1 MIIFFE
7 VQKCTIE
14 FLLVKF
20 QLYDCKRGLDIY
32 KQSNYNEYKYWL
44 CNLAKLMISV
54 VLVPGAAAPAAINAI
69 KSLKMATF
77 KGKIV
82 ATDSS
87 HLSAGF
93 FMADFAEEIP
103 EAEND
108 SFVYRLFEIIER
120 HNVEVLLPTSGFDIY
135 PYSENRKKLA
145 EIGAQAVVS
154 DRGSLEICRDKM
166 LTFDTLSNSFEYPF
180 TTMQPDRIRAFPII
194 AKPRFG
200 KGSRNVIKIE
210 DELDLR
216 YVTSKFDDMIFQE
229 YLPGNEYTIDV
240 LSDMNKEPIMAVPRL
255 RIQTK
260 AGVSTKGRIVKD
272 PDTERECMNIAK
284 HVGIRGP
291 CCIQM
296 KESAEGILKMI
307 EINPRFGGGTIFTT
321 LAGANF
327 PAMIIDM
334 LNGKEIIKP
343 TVSEITLIRYFEEIV
358 LRSDEREY
366 SGTNLLLKSHYP
378 E

>member
-1 MIIFFE
+1 
-7 VQKCTIE
+7 
-14 FLLVKF
+14 
-20 QLYDCKRGLDIY
+20 
-32 KQSNYNEYKYWL
+32 
-44 CNLAKLMISV
+44 MISV
-54 VLVPGAAAPAAINAI
+54 VLIPGAAAPAGINAI

-154 DRGSLEICRDKM
+154 DRDSLEICRDKM
-166 LTFDTLSNSFEYPF
+166 LTFDTLSKSFEYPF

-334 LNGKEIIKP
+334 LDGKEIIKP
-343 TVSEITLIRYFEEIV
+343 TVFEITLIRYFEEIV